1 MTNKKQAK
9 LTCVMIAQQ
18 FDTEFWIG
26 WDKDLILSKS
36 IKDILTEMVNRVNTV
51 ATVSEA
57 YGIKHDKDTLELYDS
72 ETDSFYQELKSE
84 HGHFLLKLSEGATLI
99 DLALAIGVEPQYI
112 EKAKSG
118 RYGYDNLLAYLI
130 HSKDPDKFQY
140 LPSDVITILG
150 KNYLE
155 VYKEKFSSW
164 YKGRTKK
171 EVKNAS
177 EEIDLLIAD
186 ILNEKITKSEILLSS
201 KYLQLYALYK
211 TKVNEAF
218 MTLGEVK
225 ATRTKKALENGE
237 FKKSIFFITGKS
249 GLGKSNLAKELVR
262 NLTKLAENNEQA
274 WSSVVTAGTN
284 IFDEINGEEILLLDD
299 IRGDSLTASDWL
311 KLLDPY
317 NISPIS
323 ARYHNKMGAARVIV
337 ITSTKHP
344 LEFFFKT
351 KGNEIED
358 LSQYI
363 RRFDSLI
370 TLYTDFTHSEINYFQ
385 SSPRLV
391 SNLRRKI
398 PNSEIEVYLNYD
410 FENNNDMSKKELL
423 EFLLAQISL
432 NNHWDLD
439 KKNSSENTL
448 ESSSDELHIRTEE
461 YHSPVPL
468 L

>member
-26 WDKDLILSKS
+26 WNKDLILSKS

-57 YGIKHDKDTLELYDS
+57 YGIKHDKDSLELYDS

-150 KNYLE
+150 KDYLE

-201 KYLQLYALYK
+201 KHLQLYAIYK

-284 IFDEINGEEILLLDD
+284 IFDEVNGEEILLLDD
-299 IRGDSLTASDWL
+299 VRGDSLTASDWL

-323 ARYHNKMGAARVIV
+323 ARYHNKIGAARVIV

-370 TLYTDFTHSEINYFQ
+370 TLYTDFTHSGINYFQ

-423 EFLLAQISL
+423 EFLLAQI
-432 NNHWDLD
+432 
-439 KKNSSENTL
+439 TL
-448 ESSSDELHIRTEE
+448 K
-461 YHSPVPL
+461 
-468 L
+468 

>member
-18 FDTEFWIG
+18 FDSEFWIG

-99 DLALAIGVEPQYI
+99 DLALAIGIEPQYI

-150 KNYLE
+150 KDYLE

-201 KYLQLYALYK
+201 KYLQLYSLYK

-225 ATRTKKALENGE
+225 ATRINTGL
-237 FKKSIFFITGKS
+237 KSK
-249 GLGKSNLAKELVR
+249 
-262 NLTKLAENNEQA
+262 
-274 WSSVVTAGTN
+274 N
-284 IFDEINGEEILLLDD
+284 IL
-299 IRGDSLTASDWL
+299 
-311 KLLDPY
+311 
-317 NISPIS
+317 
-323 ARYHNKMGAARVIV
+323 
-337 ITSTKHP
+337 
-344 LEFFFKT
+344 
-351 KGNEIED
+351 
-358 LSQYI
+358 
-363 RRFDSLI
+363 
-370 TLYTDFTHSEINYFQ
+370 
-385 SSPRLV
+385 
-391 SNLRRKI
+391 
-398 PNSEIEVYLNYD
+398 
-410 FENNNDMSKKELL
+410 
-423 EFLLAQISL
+423 
-432 NNHWDLD
+432 
-439 KKNSSENTL
+439 
-448 ESSSDELHIRTEE
+448 
-461 YHSPVPL
+461 
-468 L
+468 